1 MFQGYTQNVQ
11 FPAPY
16 RGMDSTVDNNPQYA
30 KYLQNMLVTD
40 NNTCT
45 LRYGT
50 ALVAEFAFDQ
60 NRIFREIIAIMS
72 HLGRSGTSEKI
83 TYQNYLSKLPYLE
96 IKETQNVVVEDINGE
111 INKSKIT
118 LDISTLN
125 EDERLFL
132 TARIFNDTYIY
143 VRQESASDGAYISD
157 VVITEDEISFTIP
170 FPRDFF
176 DIQIEPL
183 DPIVYF
189 ELWWERAA
197 LYKLEGN
204 EFNNVPLKEDLDPN
218 VIVSSINYQGK
229 LIITN
234 GVDPV
239 LIYDG
244 DNINELKGNASVL
257 TSGAINKNAR
267 VLTFNIPQMFQEEMR
282 AYVTIGSTVKV
293 LNQQT
298 SMEIRVDNIA
308 YAPPADNNVAVT
320 LTLAQEP
327 PNEVR
332 TILYKKD
339 LPAFSFITVAN
350 DRLWALA
357 SGRSY
362 KNRFRPANL
371 SMKAYYASDRKS
383 VDGWFS
389 QKTNEIEFIDL
400 ANNSSIPDNL
410 EAIIPF
416 QSKVLFLGRETTQV
430 WHGED
435 PTVIDDGHNIQLPDF
450 KWEMTIP
457 VGIIQKSLFVEIP
470 NDFVFLSKYGII
482 SLSSLNQYQQLSVSY
497 NFSGGINQHLT
508 SQLEFIEDD
517 HDYRRLRAFSYP
529 YGRFLGFKLKY
540 NCLIYQLK
548 INGGWSI
555 FSENFADS
563 RSIFYDKVTQDL
575 FLGMDDGK
583 LLVYADKIKN
593 QSFEEYSADEPKAMI
608 WRIHYSWIYPNTT
621 WNNES
626 IFVACR
632 TLAPIDI
639 NVSVYTDYNDSQSF
653 NEVIEVEQE
662 GGLYDNAEFG
672 VSKYSY
678 RKGDFPYEIMRFT
691 ADSIMLTLHGRAS
704 DQFIFDKLFLAG
716 GIANGN

>member
-1 MFQGYTQNVQ
+1 MFQGQVQNVQ

-50 ALVAEFAFDQ
+50 RLMAEFEFDQ
-60 NRIFREIIAIMS
+60 NRIFREIIAVMS

-96 IKETQNVVVEDINGE
+96 IKDTQNVTVEDINGE
-111 INKSKIT
+111 INKSRVT
-118 LDISTLN
+118 LNISTLN
-125 EDERLFL
+125 EQERLFL
-132 TARIFNDTYIY
+132 ATRILDDTYIY

-176 DIQIEPL
+176 DIQL
-183 DPIVYF
+183 DPLPPVVYF

-204 EFNNVPLKEDLDPN
+204 EFNPVPLKEDLDPN

-244 DNINELKGNASVL
+244 DNIEQLKGNASVL
-257 TSGAINKNAR
+257 TSSAIVKNAN
-267 VLTFNIPQMFQEEMR
+267 VLTFNIPEFFQEEMR
-282 AYVTIGSTVKV
+282 RYVTINSTV
-293 LNQQT
+293 
-298 SMEIRVDNIA
+298 RVMNRNVGRDINVTNIA

-320 LTLAQEP
+320 LTLAENP
-327 PNEVR
+327 PDETR

-339 LPAFSFITVAN
+339 LPPFSFITVAN

-357 SGRSY
+357 EGKSY

-371 SMKAYYASDRKS
+371 SMKAYYASNRKS

-410 EAIIPF
+410 EAILAF
-416 QSKVLFLGRETTQV
+416 QGKVLFLGRETTQV
-430 WHGED
+430 WQGED
-435 PTVIDDGHNIQLPDF
+435 PTVIDDGQNIQLPDF

-482 SLSSLNQYQQLSVSY
+482 SLSSINQYQQLSVSY

-517 HDYRRLRAFSYP
+517 HDYRSLRAFSYP

-563 RSIFYDKVTQDL
+563 RSIFYDKVTQEL

-583 LLVYADKIKN
+583 LLVYADKIKT
-593 QSFEEYSADEPKAMI
+593 QSYEEYDKGAMI
-608 WRIHYSWIYPNTT
+608 WRIHYAWIYPSTT
-621 WNNES
+621 WHNES
-626 IFVACR
+626 VFVACR
-632 TLAPIDI
+632 SLSPIDI
-639 NVSVYTDYNDSQSF
+639 NVQVYTDYNDAENFTEIIKVQ
-653 NEVIEVEQE
+653 QE
-662 GGLYDNAEFG
+662 GGLYDNAQFG
-672 VSKYSY
+672 VSNYSY
-678 RKGDFPYEIMRFT
+678 REGNFPYEIMRF
-691 ADSIMLTLHGRAS
+691 AGDSIMLTLHGRAS
-704 DQFIFDKLFLAG
+704 DQFVFDKLFLAG
-716 GIANGN
+716 GVSNGN

>member
-1 MFQGYTQNVQ
+1 MFQGHTQNVQ

-50 ALVAEFAFDQ
+50 NLVAEFDFDQ
-60 NRIFREIIAIMS
+60 NRIFREIIAVMS
-72 HLGRSGTSEKI
+72 YLGSSGASEKI
-83 TYQNYLSKLPYLE
+83 IYQNYLSKLPYLA
-96 IKETQNVVVEDINGE
+96 IKDTQNVTVE
-111 INKSKIT
+111 KYKTHS
-118 LDISTLN
+118 STLTIDTTSLN
-125 EDERLFL
+125 QQQKNFL
-132 TARIFNDTYIY
+132 TERMLNDTYIY
-143 VRQESASDGAYISD
+143 IRQESASDGAYISD
-157 VVITEDEISFTIP
+157 VQVSANQISFNIP
-170 FPRDFF
+170 FPKSFF
-176 DIQIEPL
+176 DIQLEPL
-183 DPIVYF
+183 APIIYF
-189 ELWWERAA
+189 ELWLERAA
-197 LYKLEGN
+197 IYKLQDSN
-204 EFNNVPLKEDLDPN
+204 FDVNPLIEDLDPN
-218 VIVSSINYQGK
+218 VIISSINYQGK
-229 LIITN
+229 LIIAN

-244 DNINELKGNASVL
+244 ISLKQLKGNASIL
-257 TSGAINKNAR
+257 TSGSITQNAR
-267 VLTFNIPQMFQEEMR
+267 TITFDIPQIFQTEMQR
-282 AYVTIGSTVKV
+282 YIALNSIIKV
-293 LNQQT
+293 INRDT
-298 SMEIRVDNIA
+298 EKEVNVINITYAAPANNNIRV
-308 YAPPADNNVAVT
+308 VM
-320 LTLAQEP
+320 TLAEDI
-327 PNEVR
+327 PNGIR

-339 LPAFSFITVAN
+339 LPTFSFITVAN

-371 SMKAYYASDRKS
+371 AMKAYYASDRKS

-410 EAIIPF
+410 ESIIPF
-416 QSKVLFLGRETTQV
+416 QGKVLFLGRETTQV
-430 WHGED
+430 WQGED

-517 HDYRRLRAFSYP
+517 HDYRSLRAFSYP

-563 RSIFYDKVTQDL
+563 RSIFYDKVTQEL
-575 FLGMDDGK
+575 FLGMNDGK

-593 QSFEEYSADEPKAMI
+593 QSYEEYDKGAII
-608 WRIHYSWIYPNTT
+608 WRIHYAWIYPSTT
-621 WNNES
+621 WHNES
-626 IFVACR
+626 VFVACR
-632 TLAPIDI
+632 SLSPINI
-639 NVSVYTDYNDSQSF
+639 NISIYTDYNDAENFS
-653 NEVIEVEQE
+653 EVIKVQQG
-662 GGLYDNAEFG
+662 GGLYDNAQFG
-672 VSKYSY
+672 VSNYSY
-678 RKGDFPYEIMRFT
+678 RDGNFPYEIMRFA

-704 DQFIFDKLFLAG
+704 DQFVFDKLFLAG
-716 GIANGN
+716 GVSNGN

>member
-1 MFQGYTQNVQ
+1 MFQGYTQNVA

-16 RGMDSTVDNNPQYA
+16 RGMDSTVDNNSQYA

-50 ALVAEFAFDQ
+50 NLVAEFDFDQ
-60 NRIFREIIAIMS
+60 NRIFRDITAVMS

-96 IKETQNVVVEDINGE
+96 IKDTQNVILENIEGQ
-111 INKSKIT
+111 INKTKVT
-118 LDISTLN
+118 LNISTLN
-125 EDERLFL
+125 EQERLFL
-132 TARIFNDTYIY
+132 ATRILDDTYIY

-170 FPRDFF
+170 FSRNFF
-176 DIQIEPL
+176 DLNE
-183 DPIVYF
+183 DPHDIPPHVYF

-204 EFNNVPLKEDLDPN
+204 EFNTAPLKEDLDPN
-218 VIVSSINYQGK
+218 VIVSSINYQGQ

-244 DNINELKGNASVL
+244 DNIEQLKGNASVL
-257 TSGAINKNAR
+257 TSGAITQNAR
-267 VLTFNIPQMFQEEMR
+267 VLTFDIPQMFQEEMQR
-282 AYVTIGSTVKV
+282 YVRVGTTVKLMNRNV
-293 LNQQT
+293 EK
-298 SMEIRVDNIA
+298 EINVANIA
-308 YAPPADNNVAVT
+308 YALPANNNVRVT
-320 LTLAQEP
+320 LTLDENP
-327 PNEVR
+327 PDETR

-339 LPAFSFITVAN
+339 LPPFSFITVAN

-357 SGRSY
+357 EGRSY

-371 SMKAYYASDRKS
+371 SMKAYYASNRKS
-383 VDGWFS
+383 VDSWFS
-389 QKTNEIEFIDL
+389 QKTNEIEFVDL

-410 EAIIPF
+410 EAILAF
-416 QSKVLFLGRETTQV
+416 QGKVLFLGRETTQV
-430 WHGED
+430 WQGED
-435 PTVIDDGHNIQLPDF
+435 PTVIDDGQNIQLPDF

-470 NDFVFLSKYGII
+470 NDFIFLSKYGII
-482 SLSSLNQYQQLSVSY
+482 SLSSINQYQQLSVSY

-517 HDYRRLRAFSYP
+517 HDYRSLRAFSYS

-563 RSIFYDKVTQDL
+563 RSIFYDKVTQEL
-575 FLGMDDGK
+575 FLGMNDGK
-583 LLVYADKIKN
+583 LLVYADKIKT
-593 QSFEEYSADEPKAMI
+593 QSYEEYDKGAMI
-608 WRIHYSWIYPNTT
+608 WRIHYAWIYPSTT
-621 WNNES
+621 WHNES

-639 NVSVYTDYNDSQSF
+639 NVEVYTDYNDAENFTEIIKVQ
-653 NEVIEVEQE
+653 QE
-662 GGLYDNAEFG
+662 GGLYDNAQFG
-672 VSKYSY
+672 VSNYSY
-678 RKGDFPYEIMRFT
+678 RDGDFPYEIMRF
-691 ADSIMLTLHGRAS
+691 AGDSIMLTLHGRAT
-704 DQFIFDKLFLAG
+704 DQFVFDKLFLAG
-716 GIANGN
+716 GVSNGN